1 MIYTEFLYGQG
12 FGNQLAVYV
21 TTRAIA
27 LRNGYDFGY
36 IGLEN
41 FGDRR
46 YNDKGVYF
54 MDVNFGTHMEEPG
67 FPIAPTIYKE
77 KEIRAKFNHSD
88 HDATLGCDI
97 RLIDQDL
104 LNVKKDTKIMGI
116 MQGEDYFWEY
126 REQVKEWLKVKR
138 EFDCLDYRDDNIC
151 VLNIRDYEGDN
162 TLFLS
167 RDYWVRAIYHMLN
180 LNPNMQ
186 FLIITENPDM
196 AKRLLPELADN
207 VYHFDLAKDYSI
219 VKNAKWLIISN
230 SSFAYFPAF
239 CSDAHLIIAP
249 KYWARHNVSDGYWA
263 CGYNISRKFTYM
275 DRSGMLQSY
284 TDVMREFELYKKE
297 TKIYG

>member
-1 MIYTEFLYGQG
+1 MIYTEFMYGQG

-21 TTRAIA
+21 TTRAVA
-27 LRNGYDFGY
+27 KRNGYKFGY
-36 IGLEN
+36 KGLDN

-54 MDVNFGTHMEEPG
+54 MDIDLGNEVL
-67 FPIAPTIYKE
+67 AWSPTVQYTE
-77 KEIRAKFNHSD
+77 KETRIKLAHSE
-88 HDATLGCDI
+88 HDRTHGCDI

-104 LNVKKDTKIMGI
+104 LNVADNTKIMGI
-116 MQGEDYFWEY
+116 MQGEDYFWDY
-126 REQVKEWLKVKR
+126 REEVKDWLKVKP
-138 EFDCLDYRDDNIC
+138 EFDCADFRSDDIC

-162 TLFLS
+162 TLFLT
-167 RDYWVRAIYHMLN
+167 RDYWVKAIYHMLS

-186 FLIITENPDM
+186 FLVITENPDM

-207 VYHFDLAKDYSI
+207 IYHFDLAKDYSI

-239 CSDAHLIIAP
+239 CSDANLIIAP

-275 DRSGMLQSY
+275 DRQGQLQSY
-284 TDVMREFELYKKE
+284 KDVMREFELYKKE
-297 TKIYG
+297 SKIYG

>member
-27 LRNGYDFGY
+27 LRNGYEFGY

-54 MDVNFGTHMEEPG
+54 MDVNFGAPVEEPG
-67 FPIAPTIYKE
+67 FPIAPNVYKE
-77 KEIRAKFNHSD
+77 KETRVKFNHSD
-88 HDATLGCDI
+88 HDATLGCDV

-126 REQVKEWLKVKR
+126 REQVKEWLKVKP